1 MLCDF
6 LYEEEDAAG
15 WTEEV
20 SSQWRSWATER
31 RKKTETV
38 YHTWQC
44 ITRDIQAMI
53 KWYAEKVDKL
63 HVHDLTYVAKSSSL
77 HQFAKD
83 KEAELK
89 TVNNNNNN
97 NVTITSKAP

>member
-1 MLCDF
+1 
-6 LYEEEDAAG
+6 
-15 WTEEV
+15 
-20 SSQWRSWATER
+20 
-31 RKKTETV
+31 
-38 YHTWQC
+38 
-44 ITRDIQAMI
+44 MI